1 MRLFSGCPGESV
13 DILFCCCTL
22 LLLLLHE
29 CLPVCCCGGVE
40 GVEEEEVV
48 VAAAAAVLCCEEP
61 LLGTN
66 PPTGASVWACAVSLL
81 AARGGEGPALRGS
94 KRTFD

>member
-1 MRLFSGCPGESV
+1 MP
-13 DILFCCCTL
+13 L
-22 LLLLLHE
+22 LLLQHE

-40 GVEEEEVV
+40 GVEEE
-48 VAAAAAVLCCEEP
+48 VAAVAAVLCCEEP

-81 AARGGEGPALRGS
+81 AARGGEGPPLRGS